1 MVRLFL
7 HGDEVTSSAI
17 REELTSQPP
26 VHHQSTTSLPPP
38 PPSHFA
44 AVSSAPTRRSTK
56 CDASPRL
63 AAPTHVGT
71 LRSPPHYART
81 GGGVAVPCHASAVA
95 GRQRPHHAPRF
106 FDPPP
111 PPPPPLLLPSMSRL
125 DSFPSV
131 RFGRRL
137 HLRPV
142 PYPLA
147 PIPWNP
153 DSAPTCRRPPAPL
166 AFTSPL
172 SLSCGRGWWVGAFLV
187 IENKKIKC
195 FLSAPRRFL
204 LCCLLGCKR
213 TRSGVGI
220 RGRGG
225 PSWDRRPR

>member
-1 MVRLFL
+1 
-7 HGDEVTSSAI
+7 
-17 REELTSQPP
+17 
-26 VHHQSTTSLPPP
+26 
-38 PPSHFA
+38 
-44 AVSSAPTRRSTK
+44 
-56 CDASPRL
+56 
-63 AAPTHVGT
+63 
-71 LRSPPHYART
+71 
-81 GGGVAVPCHASAVA
+81 VPCHASAVA
-95 GRQRPHHAPRF
+95 GRQRPHHAPCF

-111 PPPPPLLLPSMSRL
+111 PPPPPLLLSSMSRL

-131 RFGRRL
+131 HFGRRF
-137 HLRPV
+137 HLRSV
-142 PYPLA
+142 PCPLV

-204 LCCLLGCKR
+204 LCSLLGCVR